1 MPPRPRLRAAVLV
14 ALGVWLALLAIALVG
29 QGIGAPAIVG
39 QVAIVIWAGAGL
51 FLVPASWLLALL
63 LEPGIAPRSVSSRAV
78 RMAPYLLVVGSLVL
92 IVGILLLVPSG
103 SATIPLRLAGGWAV
117 AWGGF
122 ADFVGLT
129 ALRKK
134 RRYRVGT
141 RP

>member
-1 MPPRPRLRAAVLV
+1 MRPRPRLRLAVLIG
-14 ALGVWLALLAIALVG
+14 LGAWLTLLAIALVG

-39 QVAIVIWAGAGL
+39 EVAIAIWAGAGL
-51 FLVPASWLLALL
+51 FLVPTSWLVALL
-63 LEPGIAPRSVSSRAV
+63 LEEGIAPRSGSWLAV
-78 RMAPYLLVVGSLVL
+78 RMAPYLLVAGSLVL
-92 IVGILLLVPSG
+92 IVGIMLLVPSS

-122 ADFVGLT
+122 ALFVGVI

-134 RRYRVGT
+134 RRNRVGT

>member
-1 MPPRPRLRAAVLV
+1 
-14 ALGVWLALLAIALVG
+14 VWLTLLAVALVG
-29 QGIGAPAIVG
+29 EGIGAPAIVG
-39 QVAIVIWAGAGL
+39 QAAIAIWAGAGL

-63 LEPGIAPRSVSSRAV
+63 LEPGIASRSVSSRAV

-92 IVGILLLVPSG
+92 IVGILLLVPSS
-103 SATIPLRLAGGWAV
+103 SATIPLRLAGVWAV